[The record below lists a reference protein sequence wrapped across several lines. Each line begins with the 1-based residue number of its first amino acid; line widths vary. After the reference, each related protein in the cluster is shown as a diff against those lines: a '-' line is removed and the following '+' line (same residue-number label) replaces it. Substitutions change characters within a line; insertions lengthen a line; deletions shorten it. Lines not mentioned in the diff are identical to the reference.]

1 MYAEFFGLKQSPFS
15 IAPDPRY
22 LFMSERHREALAHLL
37 YGLNAGGGFVLLTG
51 EIGAGK
57 TTVCRCF
64 LEQIPANCNIAYIL
78 NPKLNAIELLQTIC
92 DEFQLPHPAHQSGPE
107 TAKDC
112 LDPLNAYLLDSHA
125 AGQNNVLIIDEAQN
139 LSPDVLEQL
148 RLLTNLETSERKLLQ
163 IILIGQPELRR
174 MIAQPALE
182 QLAQRIIARFHLGA
196 LTEAETAGYIAHR
209 LGVAGLAS
217 ANPFKKNAMHRV
229 HLLAQGI
236 PRRINLLC
244 DRALLGAY
252 VNSSST
258 VERRMVDQAAA
269 EVFDDGGPPSATPS
283 QGATTWLQRK
293 SGAGAG
299 LVGTAVAA
307 LAAAIALLGWTL
319 WPRPDNTVGTATAVS
334 MSTQP
339 VTNASKTIAPVAQ
352 STVATSQSAPKGTPV
367 APLPTAPT
375 ALSAPVAATTPPV
388 SASKLSAADLT
399 TRFPRP
405 TRDVTD
411 AWRALA
417 PAWKLPAS
425 TGDTCQAAER
435 SQIHCF
441 RIKNISLPLI
451 QQLNRPGIITLM
463 DDHKKPVY
471 AVLTG
476 LNDQGASLQMGT
488 VTQTVPL
495 ESFTQLWQGDFAT
508 FWRVPPGY
516 ATKNTTQPKG
526 KTTAKTPPAPRD
538 NAVPGLDWIAVKL
551 AQLNSD
557 PKPTGK
563 ATLDAALVAKI
574 RAFQLAHGLKPDG
587 VVGATT
593 FMQINRATGVAEPRL
608 QPR

>member
-37 YGLNAGGGFVLLTG
+37 YGLSAGGGFVLLTG

-64 LEQIPANCNIAYIL
+64 LEQIPANCNVAYIL
-78 NPKLNAIELLQTIC
+78 NPKLNTLELLQTIC
-92 DEFQLPHPAHQSGPE
+92 DEFNLPHPARQPGPE

-125 AGQNNVLIIDEAQN
+125 AGQNNILIIDEAQN
-139 LSPDVLEQL
+139 LFPDVLEQL

-174 MIAQPALE
+174 MIAQPDLE
-182 QLAQRIIARFHLGA
+182 QLAQRVIARFHLGA
-196 LTEAETAGYIAHR
+196 LTETETAGYITHR
-209 LGVAGLAS
+209 LGVAGHTG
-217 ANPFKKNAMHRV
+217 ANPFKRTAIQRV
-229 HLLAQGI
+229 HRLARGI

-258 VERRMVDQAAA
+258 VSRQIVEQAAG
-269 EVFDDGGPPSATPS
+269 EVFDDGGTAPQRPKLPGSFPSLQAASQWIRLLRKPWQTAASLAFLVVAITVAGLGWTRWADKASAPESVTSAPVSHEPKISQSRASIAPPPITPS
-283 QGATTWLQRK
+283 QADLK
-293 SGAGAG
+293 N
-299 LVGTAVAA
+299 LEVVP
-307 LAAAIALLGWTL
+307 LE
-319 WPRPDNTVGTATAVS
+319 V
-334 MSTQP
+334 
-339 VTNASKTIAPVAQ
+339 K
-352 STVATSQSAPKGTPV
+352 
-367 APLPTAPT
+367 APL
-375 ALSAPVAATTPPV
+375 
-388 SASKLSAADLT
+388 SKLTAADLT
-399 TRFPRP
+399 THFKSP

-417 PAWKLPAS
+417 PSWKLPTS

-435 SQIHCF
+435 SQVHCF

-471 AVLTG
+471 ALLTS
-476 LNDQGASLQMGT
+476 LSDQGASLQMGAD
-488 VTQTVPL
+488 TQTVSRDVL
-495 ESFTQLWQGDFAT
+495 TQLWQGDFAT

-516 ATKNTTQPKG
+516 TPKTTSPPKG
-526 KTTAKTPPAPRD
+526 KDKINTKAPKVLHD
-538 NAVPGLDWIAVKL
+538 SSQPSLDWIAVKL
-551 AQLNSD
+551 AQINGE
-557 PKPTGK
+557 PKPSSK
-563 ATLDAALVAKI
+563 ATLDAALVAKL

-587 VVGATT
+587 TAGVTT
-593 FMQINRATGVAEPRL
+593 FMQINRATGVVEPRL
-608 QPR
+608 QPQQRL